1 MLVELEEPSP
11 QGLLT
16 PFPAYPSGPR
26 THRSL
31 AREGV
36 GASRRRDPHLV
47 PKGSPRAEAARQR
60 PLSEQQLLLW
70 GPNGDL
76 APCSW
81 PELLEHESCPCCV
94 VSDDAL
100 GLVAPSGS

>member
-1 MLVELEEPSP
+1 MASSLHSLPTLPAPAPTGAWPGKESEPA
-11 QGLLT
+11 GDGT
-16 PFPAYPSGPR
+16 R
-26 THRSL
+26 IW
-31 AREGV
+31 
-36 GASRRRDPHLV
+36 SRRVRLE
-47 PKGSPRAEAARQR
+47 RRQR

-81 PELLEHESCPCCV
+81 PELLEHEYCPCCV

-100 GLVAPSGS
+100 GLSAPSGS